1 MTDHIRVKGGRL
13 WDSIME
19 MAQIGATAKGGS
31 HRLTLSDGDRAARD
45 LFAGWCTEAELSLT
59 IDQMGDMFARRTG
72 EADDGAPVGMGSHL
86 DTQPYGGKFD
96 GVFGVLAGL
105 EVVRT
110 LNDHGVRTV
119 APLEVVNWT
128 NEEGA
133 RFAPAMLASGVYA
146 GVYDLDWAH
155 SRVAVD
161 SGASVL
167 DELRRIG
174 YHGALAVGDH
184 EFSAFFECHIE
195 QGPILD
201 SAGISVGVVNAAQ
214 GFRWYDVAL
223 EGFAQHT
230 GSTPMEGR
238 RNALLGMAKIVQAV
252 DDIAHEHAP
261 LARGTVGSQVEVGP
275 GSRNVIP
282 GNVSFTVD
290 LRHPSAEVLA
300 AMDAALRVACDESA
314 KEIGLELSLE
324 QISYT
329 APVAFD
335 EGCVAAVKRACERL
349 GVTHQYITSGAGHD
363 ACFVA
368 DRAPTAMLFAP
379 CKDGISHHESESA
392 EPEDLEA
399 VCNALLG
406 MPCWKK
412 PASPLNRRSGSGPDR
427 SCRRRNRAL
436 RRECVRPRREPC

>member
-1 MTDHIRVKGGRL
+1 MTNHTRVNGERL

-19 MAQIGATAKGGS
+19 MAKIGATAKGGS
-31 HRLTLSDGDRAARD
+31 HRLTLSDEDKLARD
-45 LFAGWCTEAELSLT
+45 LFASWCDDAGLSMSV
-59 IDQMGDMFARRTG
+59 DNMGDMFALRAG
-72 EADDGAPVGMGSHL
+72 SSNDMAPVGMGSHL

-105 EVVRT
+105 EVIRT
-110 LNDHGVRTV
+110 LNDRNITTV

-133 RFAPAMLASGVYA
+133 RFAPAMLASGVYGGA
-146 GVYDLDWAH
+146 FDLDWAQ

-161 SGASVL
+161 TGETVL
-167 DELRRIG
+167 EELKRIG
-174 YHGALAVGDH
+174 YLGEQPIAAH

-201 SAGISVGVVNAAQ
+201 SGGIAVGVVNAAQ
-214 GFRWYDVAL
+214 GFRWYDISF

-230 GSTPMEGR
+230 GSTPMAGR
-238 RNALLGMAKIVQAV
+238 RNALLGMARVVQAV

-261 LARGTVGSQVEVGP
+261 LARGTVGSQVQVGP

-282 GNVSFTVD
+282 GRVDFTVD
-290 LRHPSAEVLA
+290 LRHPSANTLA
-300 AMDAALRVACDESA
+300 AMDSALRLVCEQVADEV
-314 KEIGLELSLE
+314 ILDLSLE

-335 EGCVAAVKRACERL
+335 ERCVAAVKGACEQL
-349 GVTHQYITSGAGHD
+349 GASHQYITSGAGHD
-363 ACFVA
+363 ACYVA
-368 DRAPTAMLFAP
+368 ERCPTAMLFAP

-399 VCNALLG
+399 VCNVLLHAVLDVAG
-406 MPCWKK
+406 V
-412 PASPLNRRSGSGPDR
+412 A
-427 SCRRRNRAL
+427 
-436 RRECVRPRREPC
+436 

>member
-1 MTDHIRVKGGRL
+1 MTDHIRIDGQRL

-31 HRLTLSDGDRAARD
+31 HRLTLSDEDKAGRD
-45 LFAGWCTEAELSLT
+45 LFAEWCAAAGLSLT
-59 IDQMGDMFARRTG
+59 IDQMGDMFARRPG
-72 EADDGAPVGMGSHL
+72 QRDGQAPVGMGSHL

-110 LNDHGVRTV
+110 LNDHDIKTDV
-119 APLEVVNWT
+119 PLEVVNWT

-133 RFAPAMLASGVYA
+133 RFAPAMLASGVYSGA
-146 GVYDLDWAH
+146 FELDWAH
-155 SRVAVD
+155 ARVAVD
-161 SGASVL
+161 SGATLL
-167 DELRRIG
+167 DELKRIG
-174 YHGALAVGDH
+174 YYGDLPVRDH

-201 SAGISVGVVNAAQ
+201 SAGIAVGVVNAAQ
-214 GFRWYDVAL
+214 GFRWYDVSL
-223 EGFAQHT
+223 QGFAQHT
-230 GSTPMEGR
+230 GSTPMIGR
-238 RNALLGMAKIVQAV
+238 RNALLGMARIVSAV

-261 LARGTVGSQVEVGP
+261 LARGTVGSQVDVGP

-282 GNVSFTVD
+282 GRVDFTVD
-290 LRHPSAEVLA
+290 MRHPAADTLA
-300 AMDAALRVACDESA
+300 AMDAALREVCRESA
-314 KEIGLELSLE
+314 DDIGLELSLE
-324 QISYT
+324 QISHT

-335 EGCVAAVKRACERL
+335 ATCVAAVKGACDRL
-349 GVTHQYITSGAGHD
+349 GVSHQYITSGAGHD
-363 ACFVA
+363 ACYVA

-399 VCNALLG
+399 VCNALLHAVLELAG
-406 MPCWKK
+406 V
-412 PASPLNRRSGSGPDR
+412 A
-427 SCRRRNRAL
+427 A
-436 RRECVRPRREPC
+436 